1 MPSRLASTGYAL
13 PGTVLAIGVLVPLTL
28 LDFAINDIADWL
40 GMAGPGLLL
49 TGSTVALVF
58 AFCVR
63 FVAIAIGSV
72 ESSYKRISPSLD
84 MVSLT
89 LGQSPRRLLQR
100 VHLPLLTKGLF
111 AGALL
116 VFIESMKELPAALLL
131 RPIGFENLA
140 TYVFQFVSDEK
151 LEHGALPAI
160 VIVLVGLVPL
170 IYLNRSLEQD
180 NR

>member
-1 MPSRLASTGYAL
+1 MAL
-13 PGTVLAIGVLVPLTL
+13 I
-28 LDFAINDIADWL
+28 
-40 GMAGPGLLL
+40 
-49 TGSTVALVF
+49 F

-89 LGQSPRRLLQR
+89 MGQSPRQLLQR
-100 VHLPLLTKGLF
+100 VHLPLLGKGLF

-151 LEHGALPAI
+151 LEHGALAAI

-170 IYLNRSLEQD
+170 IYLNRSLELHS
-180 NR
+180 